1 MAERSNSVSRWI
13 ASGRVLLF
21 YVATVVLL
29 MMVAPLGVGLS
40 GEWPK
45 IVTGV
50 ITAIAGLL
58 LTAIFVRW
66 DKGRLAEVGAA
77 LTLGSFAR
85 LGAGFAMGAVM
96 IAIQCTI
103 VFASGHVR
111 WASVSETKLTPVIL
125 ALLAYLLLASRE
137 ELSFHGYPLRR
148 LQRFWGVW
156 PAQIVVAIAFV
167 LEHRAG
173 GFNWTNALL
182 GASIGSLLFGMASIA
197 TRGLAV
203 PIGIHAAWN
212 FGQWMIG
219 FKELPGLWRPIIEDG
234 YTAHVNH
241 ALFAGYWIVFVAGIA
256 LFWRIHVIRT
266 NREMRVSSSLASA

>member
-1 MAERSNSVSRWI
+1 M
-13 ASGRVLLF
+13 LLF
-21 YVATVVLL
+21 YVATLVML
-29 MMVAPLGVGLS
+29 MVAAPIGAGFP

-45 IVTGV
+45 IMTGL
-50 ITAIAGLL
+50 ITAIAGCL
-58 LTAIFVRW
+58 LTVIFVRW
-66 DKGRLAEVGAA
+66 DKSRLVEVGAA
-77 LTLGSFAR
+77 LTSGSVVR
-85 LGAGFAMGAVM
+85 LGAGFAVGAVM
-96 IAIQCTI
+96 VAIQCMI
-103 VFASGHVR
+103 VFSSGHVR
-111 WASVSETKLTPVIL
+111 WVSASDRKFTPVVL

-137 ELSFHGYPLRR
+137 ELAFHGYPLRR

-167 LEHRAG
+167 LEHRVG

-212 FGQWMIG
+212 FGQWVIG
-219 FKELPGLWRPIIEDG
+219 FRELPGLWRPIIEEG

-241 ALFAGYWIVFVAGIA
+241 ALFAGYWIAFVAGIT
-256 LFWRIHVIRT
+256 LFWRVHMIQT
-266 NREMRVSSSLASA
+266 KREMSTSSSLASA